1 MTTLETTMQ
10 LMRAHLDTLRT
21 QLRARDPRNRRIETV
36 EVVILAAAIIG
47 LALLLVALLTGFFD
61 RHKGPL
67 EG

>member
-1 MTTLETTMQ
+1 MGNIDTTVEL
-10 LMRAHLDTLRT
+10 LRARAAILQM
-21 QLRARDPRNRRIETV
+21 QLRARDPRNSRIETI
-36 EVVILAAAIIG
+36 EVVVIAAAIVG

>member
-1 MTTLETTMQ
+1 MGNIDTTVEL
-10 LMRAHLDTLRT
+10 LRARAVILQI
-21 QLRARDPRNRRIETV
+21 QLRARDPRNSRIETI
-36 EVVILAAAIIG
+36 EVVVIAAAIVG